1 MSTLTKIFIV
11 LMVVFS
17 IAFTMSTIGFVAK
30 TTRWRDLANQYN
42 EETRVV
48 MTHMRNLAAAH
59 AAEKT
64 VWVDTKRSLD
74 DRRASLEAELERL
87 RADLETERN
96 AIDKLQTEKSNA
108 LAHAEQLLG
117 ELKIAEAGRREESAS
132 RADIEKR
139 NLDLEKRNAD
149 LNLRV
154 QEQSAQIL
162 VLVQQQRQLEQQ
174 VNILREE
181 NTRLSGGEWTGGAVT
196 AAPAGAPAAPPST
209 APTAVA
215 PIRGEIVEVSG
226 KLATISVGSS
236 DGVREGMVFVIY
248 RGSEYIGDLEVTDV
262 EPNLAAGKLVQMRA
276 TPRPTDLVA
285 DEPAL
290 GLAR

>member
-1 MSTLTKIFIV
+1 LSTLTKIFIV

-30 TTRWRDLANQYN
+30 TSRWRDLANEYR

-48 MTHMRNLAAAH
+48 ETHMRNLAAAH

-74 DRRASLEAELERL
+74 DRLANLEAELERL
-87 RADLETERN
+87 RTDLEAERN
-96 AIDKLQTEKSNA
+96 AIGKLQTEKSNA

-117 ELKIAEAGRREESAS
+117 ELKIAEAGRREESAL

-196 AAPAGAPAAPPST
+196 AAPAGAPAAAPST

-262 EPNLAAGKLVQMRA
+262 EPNLSAGKLVQMRA